1 MNWSLAVLLVVGTP
15 LAASILL
22 TPTFLRTPTAAAVAP
37 AEPSTLSKFVR
48 RSKVYWLATRLFVDI
63 KLAQRKDKSLRA
75 SLGLSEDDEHEQ
87 LETMWDMVH
96 ERNAAMLCRNIIRLS
111 GFWVKV
117 GQYLSSRADVMPPQ
131 YLRILSSLQ
140 DAVPPKPFDDVLH
153 TLKEELGHEEQC
165 LFESIDAEPLSTASL
180 AQVHRA
186 TLVGGRQVVI
196 KAQHRGVASLMRQD
210 MANLGSILSVVA
222 RFDKEADFGP
232 VVREWTAEVLKELD
246 FRTEATN
253 MAEVRAL
260 LTARRIRA
268 IVPAS
273 VDELV
278 TQRVLVMDF
287 CEGFVCHTWLEPQTS
302 RPQTGLPL
310 TRLSLALSRRSRTRR
325 GSMQRASTASCCCNA
340 YARRGRRNC
349 TSLACSTR
357 ILIQGTSSCRLRAAL
372 RRKTLRCPYFSTSVS
387 RRDSLLHR
395 RWHSLGW
402 STRRRPATSMAC
414 CSRLTR
420 WASS

>member
-1 MNWSLAVLLVVGTP
+1 MNWSLIVLLVAGTP
-15 LAASILL
+15 IAASILL
-22 TPTFLRTPTAAAVAP
+22 APTLLRTPTTAAVAP

-87 LETMWDMVH
+87 LETMWDTVH

-153 TLKEELGHEEQC
+153 TLKEELSHEEQC

-186 TLVGGRQVVI
+186 TLVGGRQVVV

-210 MANLGSILSVVA
+210 MANLGSILSIVA
-222 RFDKEADFGP
+222 RFDKDADFGP

-278 TQRVLVMDF
+278 TERVLVMDF
-287 CEGFVCHTWLEPQTS
+287 CEGFAIKDTARLDAEGVDRELLLQRVCEAWAAQLHVAGVFNADPHPGNILV
-302 RPQTGLPL
+302 
-310 TRLSLALSRRSRTRR
+310 
-325 GSMQRASTASCCCNA
+325 STAGGVEEQDASVPVLLDFGLTKRFTA
-340 YARRGRRNC
+340 AQTVAFARLVHASEASDVDG
-349 TSLACSTR
+349 
-357 ILIQGTSSCRLRAAL
+357 
-372 RRKTLRCPYFSTSVS
+372 
-387 RRDSLLHR
+387 LLQ
-395 RWHSLGW
+395 SFDEMG
-402 STRRRPATSMAC
+402 
-414 CSRLTR
+414 TR
-420 WASS
+420 WEP